1 MNVLE
6 QRKTI
11 DEKLALAEN
20 SGDLSA
26 GAGPRADVDM
36 LIAAG
41 GLTQKAGHVLGRALI
56 ALEAEW
62 DASEQP
68 RAPREHDIKA
78 MAARLPARVDITTRG
93 PTGQTVLLT
102 MSREQ
107 AARHELESWYE
118 TERMRLIARLRALAP
133 ARAALTAWAQSKG
146 MEKPGAKA
154 LGMLAWWLDH
164 RCPKCFGTKL
174 DPLPM
179 GGRGSARVCKACHGL
194 GERPLPYGQEG
205 RALERHLIES
215 RNNAS
220 RAMRSGVR
228 RSRLMRERYAEFPNL
243 S

>member
-1 MNVLE
+1 MTELLK
-6 QRKTI
+6 QTI

-20 SGDLSA
+20 TSDLTAGGD
-26 GAGPRADVDM
+26 PRADVDL

-41 GLTQKAGHVLGRALI
+41 GLTQKPGHVLGRALI

-78 MAARLPARVDITTRG
+78 MAALLPARVDITVKG

-102 MSREQ
+102 LSRER
-107 AARHELESWYE
+107 AARHEAESWYE
-118 TERMRLIARLRALAP
+118 TERMRLIARLKALAP
-133 ARAALTAWAQSKG
+133 ARQALADWAHVRG
-146 MEKPGAKA
+146 MVKPGAKA

-179 GGRGSARVCKACHGL
+179 GGRGSARVCKACQGL

-205 RALERHLIES
+205 RMLERHLIES
-215 RNNAS
+215 HNNAAK
-220 RAMRSGVR
+220 AMQSGVR
-228 RSRLMRERYAEFPNL
+228 RSRKMRERFAEFPNL